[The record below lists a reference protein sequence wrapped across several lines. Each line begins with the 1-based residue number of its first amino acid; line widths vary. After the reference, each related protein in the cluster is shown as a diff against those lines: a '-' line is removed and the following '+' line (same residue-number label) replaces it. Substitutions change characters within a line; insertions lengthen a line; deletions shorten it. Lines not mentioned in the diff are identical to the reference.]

1 MWIGRN
7 IDRLTA
13 GAAAVPVFSQLLEP
27 TNLGVAACLG
37 AIGGYGIMRGSDAL
51 LKKVSNDKV
60 SFRRY
65 AKSTRQLD
73 RMEQLFRTVLETRG
87 VYPRKEDQ
95 APRPRVVSVRDE
107 GRVTVRCQVPV
118 GVAPAQIEALS
129 DHLAAALKA
138 HTVRVTGRR
147 PGWVIFT
154 VFPEDGLVSG
164 TELSAAVLEQG
175 QASVVQPIS
184 VGVDE
189 IGQPVPIHLYAQT
202 VLVGGS
208 PGSGKSALTWS
219 LLGHAALD
227 PRTILCV
234 IDLKPYGIETAPVAD
249 RANYTANT
257 STEAAQLLE
266 RVWLEV
272 DRRNKTLR
280 DQMAD
285 KADPTSPDMP
295 PIVIFCDE
303 AAELTRDG
311 TDEGKSALQYLTRI
325 VAVGRASGIGVV
337 LVTQKPDSTVLP
349 TALRDLMAQRIC
361 LRVGNRA
368 QAETILGP
376 LPEGVRPWEI
386 GADQPGRGFA
396 VDASGQGRLF
406 QGAFIDRPE
415 VLAMG
420 QEAARLRQNAELETF
435 ELPEPPAQPPAAG
448 ASDSSADSQSE
459 EGQKPK
465 RRRRKRT

>member
-7 IDRLTA
+7 IDRLTV
-13 GAAAVPVFSQLLEP
+13 GAASVPVFSHLLEL
-27 TNLGVAACLG
+27 TNVGVAIGVSAL
-37 AIGGYGIMRGSDAL
+37 GGYGIMRGGDAL
-51 LKKVSNDKV
+51 LKKMSKGNLSVRD
-60 SFRRY
+60 Y
-65 AKSTRQLD
+65 AKKIRQLD
-73 RMEQLFRTVLETRG
+73 SFEDVFRNVLIHRG
-87 VYPRKEDQ
+87 VYPSKEDAVAQ
-95 APRPRVVSVRDE
+95 PQIIAEQDE
-107 GRVTVRCQVPV
+107 GRVKVRCEVPIGSSSAQVEV
-118 GVAPAQIEALS
+118 LGEN
-129 DHLAAALKA
+129 LAAALRA
-138 HTVRVTGRR
+138 HSVRVTGRE

-154 VFPEDGLVSG
+154 VFPEDGLVNG

-175 QASVVQPIS
+175 QSSVVEPIS
-184 VGVDE
+184 LGVDE
-189 IGQPVPIHLYAQT
+189 LGESVSMRLYAQT

-227 PRTILCV
+227 PRSVLCV

-257 STEAAQLLE
+257 SDEAAQLLE

-272 DRRNKTLR
+272 DRRNKILR
-280 DQMAD
+280 DRMAD
-285 KADPTSPDMP
+285 KADPNDPDMP

-337 LVTQKPDSTVLP
+337 LVTQKPDSSVLP

-376 LPEGVRPWEI
+376 LPENVRPWEI

-396 VDASGQGRLF
+396 IDSSGQGRLF
-406 QGAFIDRPE
+406 QGAFIDRE
-415 VLAMG
+415 SVLAMG
-420 QEAARLRQNAELETF
+420 QHAAQLRNVTELKPF
-435 ELPEPPAQPPAAG
+435 ELPEVVKVACTA
-448 ASDSSADSQSE
+448 DDSADSESV
-459 EGQKPK
+459 EGQKPR
-465 RRRRKRT
+465 RRRRKRS